1 MNDLNSGSIE
11 QFSNKVNTLS
21 QNLDTTILEQPLA
34 LEKRRQLNAMKT
46 NLATSFTSL
55 QERLPRYQVILLF
68 HFLPF
73 YSNGNT

>member
-21 QNLDTTILEQPLA
+21 QNLDTILEQPLA

-46 NLATSFTSL
+46 NLATSFNSL